1 MTVPS
6 NKLYIR
12 NAASLISQ
20 RELDAIKEKQDKIE
34 RSALFASQNKEAK
47 KDEGKDKDNQSVKG
61 EKASKKDGKE
71 N

>member
-12 NAASLISQ
+12 NASSLISQ

-34 RSALFASQNKEAK
+34 KSALLASRNKEVK
-47 KDEGKDKDNQSVKG
+47 KEEGKEKDNQSVKG
-61 EKASKKDGKE
+61 EKAS
-71 N
+71 